1 MNGGQSSLDHVSVVM
16 PAYNAEKYISE
27 AFTSVMN
34 QGHRDWDL
42 IIIDD
47 GSSDRTFEL
56 AMELSQNDD
65 RINVQKNS
73 KNHGVTYSR
82 NRGIKVAKGPWVAFL
97 DSDDMWR
104 REKLSSQLELAH
116 ALDGASFLFT
126 GTAYMNE
133 AGDISSY
140 ALRPPETVCFRDLLA
155 QNPIT
160 CSSVLIR
167 KDLLKDDAAAHDGL
181 HEDYA
186 MWLSVLKGEQRAY
199 AVSQPLTLHRMAAG
213 SKSSNKMQAARMNYK
228 TLRHVGVSRLV
239 ALIKMMQY
247 ATRNFRKYSAIY
259 KGFIQEGNES

>member
-1 MNGGQSSLDHVSVVM
+1 
-16 PAYNAEKYISE
+16 
-27 AFTSVMN
+27 MN

-47 GSSDRTFEL
+47 GFSDRTFEL

-116 ALDGASFLFT
+116 ASDGASFLFT

-167 KDLLKDDAAAHDGL
+167 KDLLKDDAAHMTACMKTMPCGSL
-181 HEDYA
+181 FSKA
-186 MWLSVLKGEQRAY
+186 NNVPMQFRNLLPCIGWLLVQSHQIRC
-199 AVSQPLTLHRMAAG
+199 
-213 SKSSNKMQAARMNYK
+213 
-228 TLRHVGVSRLV
+228 RLP
-239 ALIKMMQY
+239 
-247 ATRNFRKYSAIY
+247 
-259 KGFIQEGNES
+259 G

>member
-27 AFTSVMN
+27 AITSVMN

-140 ALRPPETVCFRDLLA
+140 ALRPPETVCFKDLLA

-199 AVSQPLTLHRMAAG
+199 AVSQPLT
-213 SKSSNKMQAARMNYK
+213 
-228 TLRHVGVSRLV
+228 
-239 ALIKMMQY
+239 
-247 ATRNFRKYSAIY
+247 
-259 KGFIQEGNES
+259 